1 VETHEVSLS
10 VAAVND
16 APVNA
21 VPDTQ
26 TVDEDQGLVFSTANG
41 NAITVSDS
49 ADTDVGGTDSLN
61 TTLIVTA
68 GVLSITPGSGALAT
82 GDGTASVSL
91 QGTAAQIN
99 AA

>member
-1 VETHEVSLS
+1 PEIDPLSLH
-10 VAAVND
+10 D
-16 APVNA
+16 ALPIY
-21 VPDTQ
+21 
-26 TVDEDQGLVFSTANG
+26 G

-99 AA
+99 AALAGLTYTPDRKSTRLNSSHVKI